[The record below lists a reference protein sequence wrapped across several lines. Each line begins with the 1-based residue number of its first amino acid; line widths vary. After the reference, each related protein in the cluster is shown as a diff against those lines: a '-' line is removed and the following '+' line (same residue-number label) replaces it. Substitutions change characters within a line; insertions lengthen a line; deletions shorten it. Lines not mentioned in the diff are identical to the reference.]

1 MSRKKLI
8 AGAATL
14 AVLAGGASAVAAT
27 TSTDR
32 KAEEQ
37 AFLADAAK
45 RLGVSSEQLTSA
57 LTAAQ
62 DARLAAAVKAGD
74 AHAGAGGCHQG
85 APRRRRHG
93 ALTRPRAGRPGRR
106 GHGGRGGGREL
117 LADAAKAIGITED
130 ALKTQLRDGKT
141 LTAIVKAEGKT
152 LADVQAAVKKAA
164 VARLDADLKAKTITQ
179 AQYDE
184 AVEHLNEHISRLG
197 DAKFGPGGKGGPRG
211 ERPSGTATPT
221 PHPLGPSPSPARGRA
236 NLKRDRPSLGSPV
249 PLTDRYG
256 LHPSY
261 TGRAPDREPS
271 RGGGR
276 PRGVRRA
283 ARAGRGARPG
293 RGGADLRARDDPWA
307 SAAGR

>member
-1 MSRKKLI
+1 MSRKKFI

-27 TSTDR
+27 TTTDR

-62 DARLAAAVKAGD
+62 DARLAAAVKAGELTQAQAD
-74 AHAGAGGCHQG
+74 AIKARRAADGTVLSLGRGPGG
-85 APRRRRHG
+85 
-93 ALTRPRAGRPGRR
+93 PG
-106 GHGGRGGGREL
+106 GHGGGPGARGGGREL

-141 LTAIVKAEGKT
+141 LTEIVKAEGKT

-164 VARLDADLKAKTITQ
+164 VARLDAALKAKTITQ

-197 DAKFGPGGKGGPRG
+197 DARFGPGGKGGGPRG

-221 PHPLGPSPSPARGRA
+221 PTP
-236 NLKRDRPSLGSPV
+236 
-249 PLTDRYG
+249 
-256 LHPSY
+256 
-261 TGRAPDREPS
+261 
-271 RGGGR
+271 
-276 PRGVRRA
+276 
-283 ARAGRGARPG
+283 
-293 RGGADLRARDDPWA
+293 
-307 SAAGR
+307 

>member
-27 TSTDR
+27 TTTDR

-62 DARLAAAVKAGD
+62 DARLAAAVKAGELTQAQAD
-74 AHAGAGGCHQG
+74 AIKARRAADGTVLSLGRGPGGPG
-85 APRRRRHG
+85 GHG
-93 ALTRPRAGRPGRR
+93 GGP
-106 GHGGRGGGREL
+106 GGRGGGREL

-184 AVEHLNEHISRLG
+184 AVEHLNEHIARLG
-197 DAKFGPGGKGGPRG
+197 DAKFGPGGKGGGPRG

-221 PHPLGPSPSPARGRA
+221 PTP
-236 NLKRDRPSLGSPV
+236 
-249 PLTDRYG
+249 
-256 LHPSY
+256 
-261 TGRAPDREPS
+261 
-271 RGGGR
+271 
-276 PRGVRRA
+276 
-283 ARAGRGARPG
+283 
-293 RGGADLRARDDPWA
+293 
-307 SAAGR
+307 

>member
-27 TSTDR
+27 TTTDR

-45 RLGVSSEQLTSA
+45 RLGVSSDQLTSA

-62 DARLAAAVKAGD
+62 DARLAAAVKAGELTQAQAD
-74 AHAGAGGCHQG
+74 AIKARRAADGTVLSLGRGPGG
-85 APRRRRHG
+85 
-93 ALTRPRAGRPGRR
+93 PG

-130 ALKTQLRDGKT
+130 ALKTHLRDGKT
-141 LTAIVKAEGKT
+141 LTEIVKAEGKT
-152 LADVQAAVKKAA
+152 LADVQAAVKQAA
-164 VARLDADLKAKTITQ
+164 VARLDAALKAKTITQ

-197 DAKFGPGGKGGPRG
+197 DAKFGPGGKGGGPRG
-211 ERPSGTATPT
+211 ERPSGTTTPT
-221 PHPLGPSPSPARGRA
+221 PTP
-236 NLKRDRPSLGSPV
+236 
-249 PLTDRYG
+249 
-256 LHPSY
+256 
-261 TGRAPDREPS
+261 
-271 RGGGR
+271 
-276 PRGVRRA
+276 
-283 ARAGRGARPG
+283 
-293 RGGADLRARDDPWA
+293 
-307 SAAGR
+307 

>member
-27 TSTDR
+27 TTTDR

-45 RLGVSSEQLTSA
+45 RLGVSSAQLTSA

-62 DARLAAAVKAGD
+62 DARLAAAVKAGELTQAQAD
-74 AHAGAGGCHQG
+74 AIKARRAADGTVLALGRGPGGPG
-85 APRRRRHG
+85 GHG
-93 ALTRPRAGRPGRR
+93 GGP
-106 GHGGRGGGREL
+106 GGRGGGREL

-141 LTAIVKAEGKT
+141 LAAVVKAEGKT

-197 DAKFGPGGKGGPRG
+197 DAKFGPGGKGGGPRG
-211 ERPSGTATPT
+211 ERPSGTATPAPT
-221 PHPLGPSPSPARGRA
+221 P
-236 NLKRDRPSLGSPV
+236 
-249 PLTDRYG
+249 
-256 LHPSY
+256 
-261 TGRAPDREPS
+261 
-271 RGGGR
+271 
-276 PRGVRRA
+276 
-283 ARAGRGARPG
+283 
-293 RGGADLRARDDPWA
+293 
-307 SAAGR
+307 

>member
-27 TSTDR
+27 TTTDR

-62 DARLAAAVKAGD
+62 DARLAAAVKAGELTQAQAD
-74 AHAGAGGCHQG
+74 AIKARRAADGTVLSLGRGPGG
-85 APRRRRHG
+85 
-93 ALTRPRAGRPGRR
+93 PG
-106 GHGGRGGGREL
+106 GHGGGPAGRGGGREL

-141 LTAIVKAEGKT
+141 LTEIVKAEGKT

-164 VARLDADLKAKTITQ
+164 VARLDAALKAKTITQ
-179 AQYDE
+179 AQHDE

-197 DAKFGPGGKGGPRG
+197 DAKFGPGGKGGGPRG

-221 PHPLGPSPSPARGRA
+221 PTP
-236 NLKRDRPSLGSPV
+236 
-249 PLTDRYG
+249 
-256 LHPSY
+256 
-261 TGRAPDREPS
+261 
-271 RGGGR
+271 
-276 PRGVRRA
+276 
-283 ARAGRGARPG
+283 
-293 RGGADLRARDDPWA
+293 
-307 SAAGR
+307 

>member
-27 TSTDR
+27 TTTDR

-45 RLGVSSEQLTSA
+45 RLGVSSAQLTSA

-62 DARLAAAVKAGD
+62 DARLAAAVKAGELTQAQAD
-74 AHAGAGGCHQG
+74 AIKARRSADGTVLSLGRG
-85 APRRRRHG
+85 PRG
-93 ALTRPRAGRPGRR
+93 PG
-106 GHGGRGGGREL
+106 GHGGGPGGGGGREL
-117 LADAAKAIGITED
+117 LADAAKAIGITQD
-130 ALKTQLRDGKT
+130 ALRTQLRDGKT

-197 DAKFGPGGKGGPRG
+197 DAKFGPGGKGGGPRG
-211 ERPSGTATPT
+211 ERPSGTATPAPT
-221 PHPLGPSPSPARGRA
+221 P
-236 NLKRDRPSLGSPV
+236 
-249 PLTDRYG
+249 
-256 LHPSY
+256 
-261 TGRAPDREPS
+261 
-271 RGGGR
+271 
-276 PRGVRRA
+276 
-283 ARAGRGARPG
+283 
-293 RGGADLRARDDPWA
+293 
-307 SAAGR
+307 

>member
-62 DARLAAAVKAGD
+62 DARLAAAVKAGELTQAQAD
-74 AHAGAGGCHQG
+74 AIKARRAADGTVLPLGRGPGG
-85 APRRRRHG
+85 
-93 ALTRPRAGRPGRR
+93 PG
-106 GHGGRGGGREL
+106 GHGGRGGGHEL

-130 ALKTQLRDGKT
+130 ALETQLHDGKT
-141 LTAIVKAEGKT
+141 LTAIVKAKGKT
-152 LADVQAAVKKAA
+152 LAEVQAAVKQAA
-164 VARLDADLKAKTITQ
+164 TARLDADLKAKKITQ

-184 AVEHLNEHISRLG
+184 AVEHLNEHIARLG
-197 DAKFGPGGKGGPRG
+197 DAKFGPGGKGGPRD
-211 ERPSGTATPT
+211 ERPSSTATPAPT
-221 PHPLGPSPSPARGRA
+221 P
-236 NLKRDRPSLGSPV
+236 
-249 PLTDRYG
+249 
-256 LHPSY
+256 
-261 TGRAPDREPS
+261 
-271 RGGGR
+271 
-276 PRGVRRA
+276 
-283 ARAGRGARPG
+283 
-293 RGGADLRARDDPWA
+293 
-307 SAAGR
+307 

>member
-62 DARLAAAVKAGD
+62 DARLAAAVKAGELTQAQAD
-74 AHAGAGGCHQG
+74 AIKARRAADGTVLPLGRGPGG
-85 APRRRRHG
+85 
-93 ALTRPRAGRPGRR
+93 PG
-106 GHGGRGGGREL
+106 GHGGRGGGHEL

-130 ALKTQLRDGKT
+130 ALETQLHDGKT
-141 LTAIVKAEGKT
+141 LTAIVKAKGKT
-152 LADVQAAVKKAA
+152 LAEVQAAVKQAA
-164 VARLDADLKAKTITQ
+164 TARLDADLKAKTITQ

-184 AVEHLNEHISRLG
+184 AVEHLNEHIARLG
-197 DAKFGPGGKGGPRG
+197 DAKFGPGGKGGPRD
-211 ERPSGTATPT
+211 ERPSSTATPT
-221 PHPLGPSPSPARGRA
+221 PPP
-236 NLKRDRPSLGSPV
+236 
-249 PLTDRYG
+249 
-256 LHPSY
+256 
-261 TGRAPDREPS
+261 
-271 RGGGR
+271 
-276 PRGVRRA
+276 
-283 ARAGRGARPG
+283 
-293 RGGADLRARDDPWA
+293 
-307 SAAGR
+307 

>member
-62 DARLAAAVKAGD
+62 DARLAAAVKAGELTQAQAD
-74 AHAGAGGCHQG
+74 AIKARRAADGTVLPLGRGPGG
-85 APRRRRHG
+85 
-93 ALTRPRAGRPGRR
+93 PG
-106 GHGGRGGGREL
+106 GHGGRGGGHEL

-130 ALKTQLRDGKT
+130 ALETQLHDGKT
-141 LTAIVKAEGKT
+141 LTAIVKAKGKT
-152 LADVQAAVKKAA
+152 LAEVQAAVKQAA
-164 VARLDADLKAKTITQ
+164 TARLDADLKAKKITH

-184 AVEHLNEHISRLG
+184 AVEHLNEHIARLG
-197 DAKFGPGGKGGPRG
+197 DAKFGPGGKGGPRD
-211 ERPSGTATPT
+211 ERPASTATPT
-221 PHPLGPSPSPARGRA
+221 PTP
-236 NLKRDRPSLGSPV
+236 
-249 PLTDRYG
+249 
-256 LHPSY
+256 
-261 TGRAPDREPS
+261 
-271 RGGGR
+271 
-276 PRGVRRA
+276 
-283 ARAGRGARPG
+283 
-293 RGGADLRARDDPWA
+293 
-307 SAAGR
+307 

>member
-62 DARLAAAVKAGD
+62 DARLAAAVKAGELTQAQAD
-74 AHAGAGGCHQG
+74 AIKARRAADGTVLPLGRGPGG
-85 APRRRRHG
+85 
-93 ALTRPRAGRPGRR
+93 PG
-106 GHGGRGGGREL
+106 GHGGRGGGHEL

-130 ALKTQLRDGKT
+130 ALETQLHDGKT
-141 LTAIVKAEGKT
+141 LTAIVKAKGKT
-152 LADVQAAVKKAA
+152 LAEVQAAVKQAA
-164 VARLDADLKAKTITQ
+164 TARLDADLKAKTITQ

-184 AVEHLNEHISRLG
+184 AVEHLNEHIARLG
-197 DAKFGPGGKGGPRG
+197 DAKFGPGGKGGPRD

-221 PHPLGPSPSPARGRA
+221 PTP
-236 NLKRDRPSLGSPV
+236 
-249 PLTDRYG
+249 
-256 LHPSY
+256 
-261 TGRAPDREPS
+261 
-271 RGGGR
+271 
-276 PRGVRRA
+276 
-283 ARAGRGARPG
+283 
-293 RGGADLRARDDPWA
+293 
-307 SAAGR
+307 

>member
-27 TSTDR
+27 TTTDR

-62 DARLAAAVKAGD
+62 DARLAAAVKAGELTQAQAD
-74 AHAGAGGCHQG
+74 AIKA
-85 APRRRRHG
+85 RRAADG
-93 ALTRPRAGRPGRR
+93 TVLSLGRGPG

-141 LTAIVKAEGKT
+141 LTEIVKAEGKT
-152 LADVQAAVKKAA
+152 LADVRAAVKKAA
-164 VARLDADLKAKTITQ
+164 VARLDAALKAKTITQ

-184 AVEHLNEHISRLG
+184 AVEHLDEHISRLG
-197 DAKFGPGGKGGPRG
+197 DARFGPGGKGGGPRG

-221 PHPLGPSPSPARGRA
+221 PTP
-236 NLKRDRPSLGSPV
+236 
-249 PLTDRYG
+249 
-256 LHPSY
+256 
-261 TGRAPDREPS
+261 
-271 RGGGR
+271 
-276 PRGVRRA
+276 
-283 ARAGRGARPG
+283 
-293 RGGADLRARDDPWA
+293 
-307 SAAGR
+307 

>member
-27 TSTDR
+27 KTTDR

-45 RLGVSSEQLTSA
+45 RLGVSSDQLTSA

-62 DARLAAAVKAGD
+62 DARLAAAVKAGELTQAQAD
-74 AHAGAGGCHQG
+74 AIKARRAADGTVLSLGRGPGGPG
-85 APRRRRHG
+85 GHG
-93 ALTRPRAGRPGRR
+93 GGP
-106 GHGGRGGGREL
+106 GGRGGGREL

-130 ALKTQLRDGKT
+130 TLTTQLRDGKT
-141 LTAIVKAEGKT
+141 LTEIAKAKGKT

-164 VARLDADLKAKTITQ
+164 IARLDADLKAKEITQ

-197 DAKFGPGGKGGPRG
+197 DAKFGPGGKGGGPRG
-211 ERPSGTATPT
+211 ERPSSTATPT
-221 PHPLGPSPSPARGRA
+221 PTP
-236 NLKRDRPSLGSPV
+236 
-249 PLTDRYG
+249 
-256 LHPSY
+256 
-261 TGRAPDREPS
+261 
-271 RGGGR
+271 
-276 PRGVRRA
+276 
-283 ARAGRGARPG
+283 
-293 RGGADLRARDDPWA
+293 
-307 SAAGR
+307 

>member
-62 DARLAAAVKAGD
+62 DARLAAAVKAGELTQAQAD
-74 AHAGAGGCHQG
+74 AIKARRAADGTVLPLGRGPGG
-85 APRRRRHG
+85 
-93 ALTRPRAGRPGRR
+93 PG
-106 GHGGRGGGREL
+106 GHGGRGGGHEL

-130 ALKTQLRDGKT
+130 ALETQLHDGKT
-141 LTAIVKAEGKT
+141 LTAIVKAKGKT
-152 LADVQAAVKKAA
+152 LAEVQAAVKQAA
-164 VARLDADLKAKTITQ
+164 TARLDADLKAKTITQ

-184 AVEHLNEHISRLG
+184 AVEHLNEHIARLG
-197 DAKFGPGGKGGPRG
+197 DAKFGPGGKGGPRD
-211 ERPSGTATPT
+211 ERPSSTATPT
-221 PHPLGPSPSPARGRA
+221 PTP
-236 NLKRDRPSLGSPV
+236 
-249 PLTDRYG
+249 
-256 LHPSY
+256 
-261 TGRAPDREPS
+261 
-271 RGGGR
+271 
-276 PRGVRRA
+276 
-283 ARAGRGARPG
+283 
-293 RGGADLRARDDPWA
+293 
-307 SAAGR
+307 

>member
-27 TSTDR
+27 TTTDR

-37 AFLADAAK
+37 AFLSDAAK

-62 DARLAAAVKAGD
+62 DARLTAAVKAGELTQEQAD
-74 AHAGAGGCHQG
+74 AIKARRAADGTVLSLGRGPGGPG
-85 APRRRRHG
+85 GHG
-93 ALTRPRAGRPGRR
+93 GGP
-106 GHGGRGGGREL
+106 GGRGGGREL

-141 LTAIVKAEGKT
+141 LTAIAKAEGKT
-152 LADVQAAVKKAA
+152 LGDVQAAVKQAA

-184 AVEHLNEHISRLG
+184 AVEHLNEHIARLG

-221 PHPLGPSPSPARGRA
+221 PTP
-236 NLKRDRPSLGSPV
+236 
-249 PLTDRYG
+249 
-256 LHPSY
+256 
-261 TGRAPDREPS
+261 
-271 RGGGR
+271 
-276 PRGVRRA
+276 
-283 ARAGRGARPG
+283 
-293 RGGADLRARDDPWA
+293 
-307 SAAGR
+307 

>member
-62 DARLAAAVKAGD
+62 DARLAAAVKAGELTQAQAD
-74 AHAGAGGCHQG
+74 AIKARRAADGTVLSLGRGPGG
-85 APRRRRHG
+85 
-93 ALTRPRAGRPGRR
+93 PGGR

-184 AVEHLNEHISRLG
+184 AVEHLNEHIARLG
-197 DAKFGPGGKGGPRG
+197 DAKFGPGGKGGGPRG

-221 PHPLGPSPSPARGRA
+221 PTP
-236 NLKRDRPSLGSPV
+236 
-249 PLTDRYG
+249 
-256 LHPSY
+256 
-261 TGRAPDREPS
+261 
-271 RGGGR
+271 
-276 PRGVRRA
+276 
-283 ARAGRGARPG
+283 
-293 RGGADLRARDDPWA
+293 
-307 SAAGR
+307 

>member
-62 DARLAAAVKAGD
+62 DARLAAAVKAGELTQAQAD
-74 AHAGAGGCHQG
+74 AIKARRAADGTVLPLGRGPGG
-85 APRRRRHG
+85 
-93 ALTRPRAGRPGRR
+93 PG
-106 GHGGRGGGREL
+106 GHGGRGGGHEL

-130 ALKTQLRDGKT
+130 ALETQLRDGKT
-141 LTAIVKAEGKT
+141 LTAIVKAKGKT
-152 LADVQAAVKKAA
+152 LAEVQAAVKQAA
-164 VARLDADLKAKTITQ
+164 TARLDADLKAKKITQ

-184 AVEHLNEHISRLG
+184 AVEHLNEHIARLG
-197 DAKFGPGGKGGPRG
+197 DARFGPGGKGGPRD
-211 ERPSGTATPT
+211 ERPSSTATPT
-221 PHPLGPSPSPARGRA
+221 PTP
-236 NLKRDRPSLGSPV
+236 
-249 PLTDRYG
+249 
-256 LHPSY
+256 
-261 TGRAPDREPS
+261 
-271 RGGGR
+271 
-276 PRGVRRA
+276 
-283 ARAGRGARPG
+283 
-293 RGGADLRARDDPWA
+293 
-307 SAAGR
+307 

>member
-45 RLGVSSEQLTSA
+45 RLGVSSDQLTSA

-74 AHAGAGGCHQG
+74 LTQAQADAIKARRAADGTVLSLGRGPGG
-85 APRRRRHG
+85 
-93 ALTRPRAGRPGRR
+93 PG

-184 AVEHLNEHISRLG
+184 AVEHLNEHIARLG
-197 DAKFGPGGKGGPRG
+197 DAKFGPGGKGG
-211 ERPSGTATPT
+211 
-221 PHPLGPSPSPARGRA
+221 GP
-236 NLKRDRPSLGSPV
+236 
-249 PLTDRYG
+249 
-256 LHPSY
+256 
-261 TGRAPDREPS
+261 
-271 RGGGR
+271 
-276 PRGVRRA
+276 
-283 ARAGRGARPG
+283 RGARPSST
-293 RGGADLRARDDPWA
+293 ATPAPTP
-307 SAAGR
+307 

>member
-62 DARLAAAVKAGD
+62 DARLAAAVKAGELTQAQAD
-74 AHAGAGGCHQG
+74 AIKARRAADGTVLPLGRGPGG
-85 APRRRRHG
+85 
-93 ALTRPRAGRPGRR
+93 PG
-106 GHGGRGGGREL
+106 GHGGRGGGHEL

-130 ALKTQLRDGKT
+130 ALETQLHDGKT
-141 LTAIVKAEGKT
+141 LTAIVKAKGKT
-152 LADVQAAVKKAA
+152 LAEVQAAVKQAA
-164 VARLDADLKAKTITQ
+164 TARLDADLKAKTITQ

-184 AVEHLNEHISRLG
+184 AVEHLNEHIARLG
-197 DAKFGPGGKGGPRG
+197 DARFGPGGKGGPRD
-211 ERPSGTATPT
+211 ERPSSTATPT
-221 PHPLGPSPSPARGRA
+221 PTP
-236 NLKRDRPSLGSPV
+236 
-249 PLTDRYG
+249 
-256 LHPSY
+256 
-261 TGRAPDREPS
+261 
-271 RGGGR
+271 
-276 PRGVRRA
+276 
-283 ARAGRGARPG
+283 
-293 RGGADLRARDDPWA
+293 
-307 SAAGR
+307 

>member
-62 DARLAAAVKAGD
+62 DARLAAAVKAGELTQAQAD
-74 AHAGAGGCHQG
+74 AIKARRAADGTVLPLGRGPGG
-85 APRRRRHG
+85 
-93 ALTRPRAGRPGRR
+93 PG
-106 GHGGRGGGREL
+106 GHGGRGGGHEL

-130 ALKTQLRDGKT
+130 ALETQLRDGKT
-141 LTAIVKAEGKT
+141 LTAIVKAKGKT
-152 LADVQAAVKKAA
+152 LAEVQAAVKQAA
-164 VARLDADLKAKTITQ
+164 TARLDADLKAKKITQ

-184 AVEHLNEHISRLG
+184 AVEHLNEHIARLG
-197 DAKFGPGGKGGPRG
+197 DAKFGPGAKGGPRD
-211 ERPSGTATPT
+211 ERPSSTATPT
-221 PHPLGPSPSPARGRA
+221 PTP
-236 NLKRDRPSLGSPV
+236 
-249 PLTDRYG
+249 
-256 LHPSY
+256 
-261 TGRAPDREPS
+261 
-271 RGGGR
+271 
-276 PRGVRRA
+276 
-283 ARAGRGARPG
+283 
-293 RGGADLRARDDPWA
+293 
-307 SAAGR
+307 